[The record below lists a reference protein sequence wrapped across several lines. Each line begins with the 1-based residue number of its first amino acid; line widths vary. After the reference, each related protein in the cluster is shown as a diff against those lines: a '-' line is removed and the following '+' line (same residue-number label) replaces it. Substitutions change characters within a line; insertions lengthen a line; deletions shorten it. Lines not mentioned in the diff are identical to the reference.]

1 MRLTR
6 KLEAALTEALLET
19 VAPLADAGKLATF
32 LLQLSPAFSPHR
44 HELDELAP
52 LLDASA

>member
-1 MRLTR
+1 VRLTR